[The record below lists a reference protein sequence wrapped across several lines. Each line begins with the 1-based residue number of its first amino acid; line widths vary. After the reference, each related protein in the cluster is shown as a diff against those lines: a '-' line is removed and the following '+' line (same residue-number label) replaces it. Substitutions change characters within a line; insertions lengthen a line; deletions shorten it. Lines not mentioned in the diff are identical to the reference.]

1 MENTENK
8 NLQAGLDEFL
18 SKEAELNCDDTCTGG
33 ECKIKS
39 KDGLIERVR
48 LNKQIIVEDGRQ
60 LLV

>member
-8 NLQAGLDEFL
+8 QLQDGLDAFL
-18 SKEAELNCDDTCTGG
+18 DEEQNACTGS

-48 LNKQIIVEDGRQ
+48 INKQIIVEDGRQ

>member
-1 MENTENK
+1 MANTENK
-8 NLQAGLDEFL
+8 QLQDGLDSFL
-18 SKEAELNCDDTCTGG
+18 EQEQDPKTCANG

-48 LNKQIIVEDGRQ
+48 INKEIIVEDGRR

>member
-8 NLQAGLDEFL
+8 KLQDGLDEFIGITN
-18 SKEAELNCDDTCTGG
+18 ETDETCVGP
-33 ECKIKS
+33 ECKLKS

-48 LNKQIIVEDGRQ
+48 INKQIIVEDGRQ